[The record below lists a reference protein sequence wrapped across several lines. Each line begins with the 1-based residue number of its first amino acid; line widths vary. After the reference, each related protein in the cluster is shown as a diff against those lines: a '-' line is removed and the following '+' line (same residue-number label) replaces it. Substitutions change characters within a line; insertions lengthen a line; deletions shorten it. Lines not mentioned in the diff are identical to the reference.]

1 MTQSRFPV
9 AIDGSE
15 LEVARHYIR
24 QQFEERSWWP
34 TEGPLQAQTDFA
46 ASQDNALDL
55 AAWCQKWLNAAQRRA
70 LAQAIRS
77 ARLPSARS

>member
-1 MTQSRFPV
+1 MTRSRFPV

-15 LEVARHYIR
+15 LEVARRYIC
-24 QQFEERSWWP
+24 QQFEQRSWWP

-46 ASQDNALDL
+46 AAQDNALDL
-55 AAWCQKWLNAAQRRA
+55 AAWCHKWLNAAQRRA